1 MKVPQSKWRDFTRK
15 CMIACTTALLILT
28 VLLFTLSNPGA
39 SGGPMTERVL
49 SGQFQIIGFL
59 MAVAYATPLV
69 LSCAYPMYGEA
80 CCKTLKDEEVPDSEE
95 NVQETRK
102 VDYVV
107 LVIAIL
113 HWGVIFLG
121 IERMTAMSAMTG
133 TTCSR
138 PRI

>member
-1 MKVPQSKWRDFTRK
+1 
-15 CMIACTTALLILT
+15 
-28 VLLFTLSNPGA
+28 
-39 SGGPMTERVL
+39 MTERVL

-121 IERMTAMSAMTG
+121 IVFILLLHGGDDWSSDVGDDWNHVFETENLTTTAPAANAS
-133 TTCSR
+133 
-138 PRI
+138 